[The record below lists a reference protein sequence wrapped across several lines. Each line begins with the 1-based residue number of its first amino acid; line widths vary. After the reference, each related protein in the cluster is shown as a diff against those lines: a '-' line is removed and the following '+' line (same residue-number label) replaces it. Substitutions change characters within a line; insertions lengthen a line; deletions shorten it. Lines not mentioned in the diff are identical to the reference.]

1 MHDIQELERRWIKYK
16 IKSYSLFITLLI
28 FVIVLIPFVVFFSPN
43 PLHVS
48 EKNTTSVIVKNS
60 VPKEQ
65 KKTIQI
71 PKVNTTQ
78 IKQTDE
84 KLFLQPSLS
93 FIDNMDT
100 PLSINAPKPIPETKI
115 QNTIDTKTK
124 YTPQIK
130 ASVQPSKTIVKP
142 NTAIEQ
148 KSKKIDIQTHN
159 VDNVDEDMQDV
170 IQRFKK
176 TNNPTLGL
184 FLAKKYY
191 DMKQYDLAYN
201 YALLTNQLDSKVD
214 MSWIIFS
221 KSLVKLGQKDKAIS
235 TLKSYINN
243 SHSKQA
249 ISLLDEIETGR
260 FK

>member
-1 MHDIQELERRWIKYK
+1 MHDVQELERRWIKYK

-115 QNTIDTKTK
+115 QNTIDTKHNRYK
-124 YTPQIK
+124 NQIH
-130 ASVQPSKTIVKP
+130 AT
-142 NTAIEQ
+142 N
-148 KSKKIDIQTHN
+148 KS
-159 VDNVDEDMQDV
+159 
-170 IQRFKK
+170 
-176 TNNPTLGL
+176 
-184 FLAKKYY
+184 
-191 DMKQYDLAYN
+191 
-201 YALLTNQLDSKVD
+201 
-214 MSWIIFS
+214 
-221 KSLVKLGQKDKAIS
+221 
-235 TLKSYINN
+235 
-243 SHSKQA
+243 
-249 ISLLDEIETGR
+249 
-260 FK
+260 

>member
-1 MHDIQELERRWIKYK
+1 M
-16 IKSYSLFITLLI
+16 
-28 FVIVLIPFVVFFSPN
+28 
-43 PLHVS
+43 
-48 EKNTTSVIVKNS
+48 
-60 VPKEQ
+60 
-65 KKTIQI
+65 
-71 PKVNTTQ
+71 
-78 IKQTDE
+78 
-84 KLFLQPSLS
+84 
-93 FIDNMDT
+93 
-100 PLSINAPKPIPETKI
+100 
-115 QNTIDTKTK
+115 
-124 YTPQIK
+124 
-130 ASVQPSKTIVKP
+130 
-142 NTAIEQ
+142 
-148 KSKKIDIQTHN
+148 
-159 VDNVDEDMQDV
+159 DNVDEDMQDV